1 MLARKVVGT
10 LRKKDIGVFFKVPS
24 TGLEP
29 VTPRLG
35 IWCSI
40 LMSYGGNLFNYSKFY
55 SKLIK
60 VYKD

>member
-1 MLARKVVGT
+1 MRDPWLINSDLAHLLILKLPIVVEM
-10 LRKKDIGVFFKVPS
+10 PS

-40 LMSYGGNLFNYSKFY
+40 QMSYEGSN
-55 SKLIK
+55 
-60 VYKD
+60 

>member
-40 LMSYGGNLFNYSKFY
+40 QMSYEGKYL
-55 SKLIK
+55 
-60 VYKD
+60 